1 LTWLLRLVV
10 VVAVAALVGLP
21 ARPATA
27 HASFVAASPAA
38 GSSLPQA
45 PGSVVLRF
53 TEPLERALSSV
64 DVLDSADQSVAAGP
78 TRPVEG
84 DPNGM
89 RRPLELL
96 TPDVYTVRW
105 TTVSTLDGHS
115 LHGSYTFGVGTSAA
129 KNEQVAA
136 NPAASEGW
144 LGLVGRWVALVGLV
158 LAAGA
163 ALLWPRAV
171 AAGVPVRRVYRLG
184 ASCAAIGTSLSLLS
198 SALVATG
205 QLVAVVD
212 VVATR
217 SGSWRGALVASATV
231 AALWP
236 RVTRWP
242 ARVLILLA
250 VVAEAASGHAASTP
264 LPMAATASFAVHL
277 TAVGVWVFALL
288 AAVAG
293 SEPVVT
299 TLKRFTRPAVAAAV
313 VVALTG
319 AANTV
324 LELAEPRQLV
334 TTAYGL
340 VVVVKTVAFAAMAT
354 LGFLHYRR
362 RRAGADAG
370 GVTRPVRAELAI
382 AVLALV
388 LATVLVGFPN
398 PPRQDA
404 ALAEAGGLAGV
415 LDGED
420 ALSLARPAG
429 DLVVALSV
437 VPPEPGPV
445 ELRVDVLGLEPGE
458 SISAVTVSA
467 ASDGAQRISADLQT
481 CGPACFS
488 GPTEVPAAG
497 RWTFTVTVVTADE
510 QFEVTAAAP
519 LPAPPGDEAL
529 DEAIAAMEGLSSAT
543 VTEELRGAVSR
554 EPIVSHYTFEAP
566 GSMRFT
572 VEGGSGLVV
581 IGDTAYRRSEPD
593 AAWEPRP
600 WPGDGF
606 TWPEAYYAGYWAR
619 GATAAR
625 VLGTAQVDGVATTVL
640 SVARP
645 DVDAWFELY
654 VGEDDGLVRR
664 MVMTADG
671 HLMRQTYGEF
681 NAPVSVEP
689 PISYTSS

>member
-1 LTWLLRLVV
+1 MIPTACVGRLR
-10 VVAVAALVGLP
+10 
-21 ARPATA
+21 
-27 HASFVAASPAA
+27 
-38 GSSLPQA
+38 
-45 PGSVVLRF
+45 
-53 TEPLERALSSV
+53 
-64 DVLDSADQSVAAGP
+64 
-78 TRPVEG
+78 
-84 DPNGM
+84 
-89 RRPLELL
+89 LL

-136 NPAASEGW
+136 NPVASEGW

-171 AAGVPVRRVYRLG
+171 AAGVAVRRVYRLG
-184 ASCAAIGTSLSLLS
+184 AASAAIGTSLSLLS

-236 RVTRWP
+236 RVSRWP
-242 ARVLILLA
+242 ARVLIVLA

-293 SEPVVT
+293 REPVVT

-340 VVVVKTVAFAAMAT
+340 IVVAKTVAFAAMAT

-370 GVTRPVRAELAI
+370 RVTRPVRAELAT

-398 PPRQDA
+398 PPRQEA
-404 ALAEAGGLAGV
+404 ALAAAGGLASV
-415 LDGED
+415 IDGED

-437 VPPEPGPV
+437 LPPEPGPV
-445 ELRVDVLGLEPGE
+445 ELRIDVLGLEPGE
-458 SISAVTVSA
+458 SISSVTVSA
-467 ASDGAQRISADLQT
+467 ASDGHSGSARI
-481 CGPACFS
+481 CRR
-488 GPTEVPAAG
+488 AG
-497 RWTFTVTVVTADE
+497 RRASVG
-510 QFEVTAAAP
+510 QPRCPQLGGGPSPSP
-519 LPAPPGDEAL
+519 LSPP
-529 DEAIAAMEGLSSAT
+529 
-543 VTEELRGAVSR
+543 
-554 EPIVSHYTFEAP
+554 
-566 GSMRFT
+566 
-572 VEGGSGLVV
+572 
-581 IGDTAYRRSEPD
+581 
-593 AAWEPRP
+593 
-600 WPGDGF
+600 
-606 TWPEAYYAGYWAR
+606 
-619 GATAAR
+619 
-625 VLGTAQVDGVATTVL
+625 
-640 SVARP
+640 
-645 DVDAWFELY
+645 
-654 VGEDDGLVRR
+654 
-664 MVMTADG
+664 
-671 HLMRQTYGEF
+671 
-681 NAPVSVEP
+681 
-689 PISYTSS
+689 TSSSR